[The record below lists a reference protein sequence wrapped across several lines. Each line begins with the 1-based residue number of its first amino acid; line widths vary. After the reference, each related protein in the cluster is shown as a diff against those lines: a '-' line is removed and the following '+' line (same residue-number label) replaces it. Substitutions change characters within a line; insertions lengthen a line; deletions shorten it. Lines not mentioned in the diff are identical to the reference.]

1 MRKYVL
7 ALVAIFSLVFVSACG
22 ASGGESS
29 NEDTSTT
36 EAGETTVTTE
46 AEPEDDAVPVDEWAE
61 GFCGDFAAWTSTI
74 EGVGEDITSD
84 ITPGDLE
91 GARTAIEGLFGDV
104 ATETESLIDS
114 LESGGAPDIED
125 GDQFV
130 ADLAEKFQGF
140 VDATNDSKAAAAEIP
155 VDDAAAFQ
163 TEFTQ
168 LFEDFQSNINDV
180 GDSFGELD
188 ATYSDPDL
196 QEALTNSCE
205 L

>member
-1 MRKYVL
+1 MRKFVL
-7 ALVAIFSLVFVSACG
+7 AVLAVFSLVLVTSCG

-29 NEDTSTT
+29 SNDDSSTT
-36 EAGETTVTTE
+36 EAGETTETTE
-46 AEPEDDAVPVDEWAE
+46 AKPEAVPVDKWAE
-61 GFCGDFAAWTSTI
+61 GFCGDFSDWSTTI
-74 EGVGEDITSD
+74 ENVGDDITND

-91 GARTAIEGLFGDV
+91 GARTAIEGLFADV
-104 ATETESLIDS
+104 ATETQSLIDS
-114 LESGGAPDIED
+114 LESSGTPDIDD

-130 ADLAEKFQGF
+130 ADLSEKFQGF
-140 VDATNDSKAAAAEIP
+140 VDATNASKEAAAEIP
-155 VDDAAAFQ
+155 IDDPTAFQ

-188 ATYSDPDL
+188 AKYSDPDL
-196 QEALTNSCE
+196 QEALTNSCD